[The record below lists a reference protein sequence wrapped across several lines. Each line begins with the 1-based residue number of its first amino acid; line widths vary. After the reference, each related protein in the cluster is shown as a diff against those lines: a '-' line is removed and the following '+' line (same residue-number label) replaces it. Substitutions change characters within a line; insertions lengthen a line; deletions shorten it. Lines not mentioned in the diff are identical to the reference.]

1 ACAPAATP
9 TEAPPPEV
17 EETEPPE
24 PEPVETEEE
33 MMLPDL
39 GGREITIAVEN
50 AYLPYNFVSLE
61 TGEPGGW
68 DYDFIDEACAR
79 LNCVPVWV
87 EFGWDTMIAA
97 VGDGQFDMATDGITI
112 TEDRAKQVDF
122 SDGYANIDQRLLVRT
137 DEDRF
142 ESIEEL
148 AADPEL
154 LLAQQIGTTN
164 EAVALKYVPEDR
176 IIGFGEYG
184 LAIQAV
190 ISGDSDGAVIDE
202 TAGLGY
208 LGANPDDLK
217 FVGPSLSSDAL
228 GFIFPLGSDLVEPF
242 NQVIAAFKADG
253 TLDLINIKWFGKTEE
268 EIIASAGGITDGVYA
283 EEEAPETELGTEDS
297 PIKVLFVPSVNVNFM
312 IENGDAIEEFLNEAT
327 GLVYEV
333 SVPTSYAAT
342 IEEMCA
348 SPTDTI
354 GFIPAMGYALA
365 SELCGVEPALASE
378 RYGWNVYWTQYIV
391 ARDSEYETL
400 EDLEGATW
408 GFGEVTSTSG
418 YLYPAAEMAD
428 AGITVGDQVET
439 GGHPETARAVY
450 NGEVDF
456 GTNFYSVPQITD
468 GEWKIGDPPDIPDE
482 LVEECAVNDEDKL
495 YCGPYRVMDARQL
508 IREEAPDVIQKVRI
522 LALTNEIPNDTMS
535 WSPDFPEELKE
546 VIVKAIVD
554 YLASDACQVDAET
567 ICSEDFY
574 GWTSAGPI
582 FDENFD
588 GIRIMMEAQGIT
600 LENVGE

>member
-1 ACAPAATP
+1 MKKLFLILSLLIMASMVLAACAPAATP
-9 TEAPPPEV
+9 TDAPPPPEV
-17 EETEPPE
+17 EETEP

-79 LNCVPVWV
+79 LNCKPVWI

-97 VGDGQFDMATDGITI
+97 VGDDQFDMATDGITI

-122 SDGYANIDQRLLVRT
+122 SDGYAKLEQRLLVRT

-154 LLAQQIGTTN
+154 ILAQQIGTTN

-228 GFIFPLGSDLVEPF
+228 GFIFPKGSDLVEPI
-242 NQVIAAFKADG
+242 NLIIAQFLEDG
-253 TLDLINIKWFGKTEE
+253 TMEALNEKWFSMTYDEL
-268 EIIASAGGITDGVYA
+268 IAGL
-283 EEEAPETELGTEDS
+283 PELGPGAYEVVLGTEDS
-297 PIKVLFVPSVNVNFM
+297 PIQVLFVPSVNVDFM
-312 IENGDAIEEFLNEAT
+312 IANGDAIEDMLNEAT

-342 IEEMCA
+342 LEEMCA

-365 SELCGVEPALASE
+365 NQLCGVEPALASS
-378 RYGWNVYWTQYIV
+378 RFGWNVYWAQYLV

-408 GFGEVTSTSG
+408 GLGEFTSTSG
-418 YLYPAAEMAD
+418 YLVPAAELAD
-428 AGITVGDQVET
+428 MGITVGDQVET
-439 GGHPETARAVY
+439 GGHPESARAVY

-456 GTNFYSVPQITD
+456 ATTFFSPPLLPEGT
-468 GEWKIGDPPDIPDE
+468 WALGDDPDIPDE
-482 LVEECAVNDEDKL
+482 LLEECAVNDEGRL
-495 YCGPYRVMDARQL
+495 FCGGYRVLDARQT

-522 LALTNEIPNDTMS
+522 LAISPEIPNDTMS
-535 WSPDFPEELKE
+535 WSPEFPEEL
-546 VIVKAIVD
+546 
-554 YLASDACQVDAET
+554 
-567 ICSEDFY
+567 
-574 GWTSAGPI
+574 
-582 FDENFD
+582 
-588 GIRIMMEAQGIT
+588 
-600 LENVGE
+600 